1 MRRAAISTTLLIL
14 LASTTSVAT
23 AQWGPPGP
31 PQNAF
36 QVRLGYFWL
45 DDYRDDGF
53 WADTENVFTLSASDF
68 RGFSFG
74 FTYVRSLENW
84 LELGLNL
91 DFFDETERS
100 EYRDFVDEDG
110 RSILHDSELSLV
122 PLTADVRFYPLGR
135 YRVRPGGR
143 YILQSTFYLG
153 LGGGFIF
160 WDYEERG
167 DFLDF
172 TFDPPEIFGSRFR
185 DDGIALEA
193 HGLAS
198 VEIPVSPS
206 TYLMFEGRYSFAED
220 TLGGDFSDLP
230 ERDIHLGG
238 AAFYGGF
245 SFRF

>member
-14 LASTTSVAT
+14 LVSTTSVAT

-31 PQNAF
+31 PRNEF
-36 QVRLGYFWL
+36 QVRFGYFWL

-53 WADTENVFTLSASDF
+53 WADTESVFTVSASDF
-68 RGFSFG
+68 RDFSFG
-74 FTYVRSLENW
+74 LTYVRSLQNW
-84 LELGLNL
+84 LELGFNM
-91 DFFDETERS
+91 DFFDKTVRS
-100 EYRDFVDEDG
+100 AERDFVDEGG

-135 YRVRPGGR
+135 YRIRPGGR

-153 LGGGFIF
+153 VGGGLLF

-167 DFLDF
+167 DFVDKGP
-172 TFDPPEIFGSRFR
+172 DPRIFGALFR
-185 DDGIALEA
+185 DDGIALEV
-193 HGLAS
+193 HGLAG

-220 TLGGDFSDLP
+220 KLGGDFSDLP

-238 AAFYGGF
+238 AAIHGGF

>member
-53 WADTENVFTLSASDF
+53 WADTEDVFTLSASDF

-91 DFFDETERS
+91 DFFDVRVLEMEKRN
-100 EYRDFVDEDG
+100 EYKRRQSPPGVRISGRAFGRDW
-110 RSILHDSELSLV
+110 R
-122 PLTADVRFYPLGR
+122 YPITSG
-135 YRVRPGGR
+135 YKFP
-143 YILQSTFYLG
+143 Q
-153 LGGGFIF
+153 
-160 WDYEERG
+160 
-167 DFLDF
+167 
-172 TFDPPEIFGSRFR
+172 
-185 DDGIALEA
+185 
-193 HGLAS
+193 
-198 VEIPVSPS
+198 
-206 TYLMFEGRYSFAED
+206 
-220 TLGGDFSDLP
+220 
-230 ERDIHLGG
+230 
-238 AAFYGGF
+238 
-245 SFRF
+245 